1 MPFWG
6 VFRRISDNLT
16 FRNVVL
22 VLYTTSTRRE
32 TRGGRRVWGPWRPHN
47 RSRSRTVEAAR
58 GDIGQIASDPP
69 LGGLPGAI
77 WRFEVFFKGFLPI

>member
-1 MPFWG
+1 MDVSG
-6 VFRRISDNLT
+6 A
-16 FRNVVL
+16 
-22 VLYTTSTRRE
+22 
-32 TRGGRRVWGPWRPHN
+32 RGGLTTDPGVELSKRR
-47 RSRSRTVEAAR
+47 A